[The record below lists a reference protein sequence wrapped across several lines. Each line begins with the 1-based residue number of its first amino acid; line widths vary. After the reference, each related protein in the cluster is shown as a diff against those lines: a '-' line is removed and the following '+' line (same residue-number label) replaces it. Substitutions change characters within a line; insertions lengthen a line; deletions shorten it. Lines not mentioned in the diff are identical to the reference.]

1 MVVGILRLELHL
13 PENTSLKG
21 KRQTLRSLKD
31 RIRNRYNVAVAEVEY
46 QDLWQRAVLGVVC
59 VSVSSSQVDQTLNQ
73 IVNFIERLN
82 QAVITGYNMELIHH

>member
-13 PENTSLKG
+13 PENASLKG

-31 RIRNRYNVAVAEVEY
+31 RIRNRYNVAVAEVEH

-59 VSVSSSQVDQTLNQ
+59 VSVNGWQADQMLNQ
-73 IVNFIERLN
+73 VLNFVEQLN
-82 QAVITGYNMELIHH
+82 QAIVTDYDIELTHH